1 MKKFK
6 AMKSLLLFS
15 ILVTSILT
23 SCSIEKRLHLSGYHI
38 EWNKKNYQQNTNSF
52 LNETSEKGIE
62 KFQVENENIT
72 SSNEEFIILEKT
84 PIAPLIEKGIKIT
97 SATLTSAKIY
107 ECDVIILRNGQ
118 EIKGKVLE
126 IGQNEIKYK
135 DCSNL
140 NGPTISKNKN
150 EVLKINY
157 SNGTSTIMEESKIDS
172 NNITVNVNT
181 NNEKS
186 TNKSLIVTVLLWFF
200 LGIIGVHRFYLGHVG
215 MGILYLLTAGLCGLG
230 WLIDGIM
237 LITGSLRPKHGEYED

>member
-1 MKKFK
+1 MKKINII
-6 AMKSLLLFS
+6 KSALIFAVLT
-15 ILVTSILT
+15 TSILT
-23 SCSIEKRLHLSGYHI
+23 SCSIEKRVHLPGYHI
-38 EWNKKNYQQNTNSF
+38 KWNKKIDCKQSK
-52 LNETSEKGIE
+52 LDLSENEEKELE
-62 KFQVENENIT
+62 KFQIENIT
-72 SSNEEFIILEKT
+72 CSNEDFIIVNEEQHESLLVAENKT
-84 PIAPLIEKGIKIT
+84 TFI
-97 SATLTSAKIY
+97 SSTLPKMKAD

-126 IGQNEIKYK
+126 IGQSEIKYK

-157 SNGTSTIMEESKIDS
+157 SNGTSTIMEESKTDS

-186 TNKSLIVTVLLWFF
+186 TNKSLMVAALLWFF

-215 MGILYLLTAGLCGLG
+215 MGILYLLTAGLCGIG

-237 LITGSLRPKHGEYED
+237 LLTGSLRPKHGEYQD